1 MTDAPDPTTVRRG
14 RPDDAPA
21 LADLFWRVRHDN
33 AATIPLP
40 VHPRATVLP
49 FVRAVLADDEVWVAT
64 DDATG
69 TPLAFLALGPAELH
83 HLYVDSSRTGR
94 GLGSQL
100 LALARRVRP
109 DGLDLW
115 VFASNTGAVRFYE
128 RHGFSVVGGTDGDN
142 EEGAPDLRMAWRPVS
157 AGGSPR

>member
-1 MTDAPDPTTVRRG
+1 MTVVRPA

-40 VHPRATVLP
+40 VHPRES
-49 FVRAVLADDEVWVAT
+49 VLAVVQDLVA
-64 DDATG
+64 
-69 TPLAFLALGPAELH
+69 LAKERRPA
-83 HLYVDSSRTGR
+83 
-94 GLGSQL
+94 GLG
-100 LALARRVRP
+100 
-109 DGLDLW
+109 LW

-128 RHGFSVVGGTDGDN
+128 RHGFAVVGGTDGDN
-142 EEGAPDLRMAWRPVS
+142 EEGAPDLRMQWRPVS